1 MGHPAQEKGDEVTMH
16 GTGAAWRYHG
26 AAWAAALRAA
36 ALPFLASRLLFLVVT
51 VTAPWWRGALGLAH
65 QRPTDPFGE
74 ATAWATGTLL
84 DRWLQWDAYWYLHIA
99 AHGYAYSAVH
109 HSSVAFFP
117 LYPLAL
123 RAASLVFAPLELII
137 RPGPALLI
145 SALLIANAATLLG
158 LAALYRLA
166 LSLSGAQAARRA
178 IWVACAFPTA
188 LFGAAPYSEGLFF
201 LVTALFF
208 LDLRNDRWG
217 RAALWSFL
225 AALCRPLGILLAP
238 CYLLALWRAHQAR
251 APLVHPG
258 AIAQHNPDAPV
269 STGPEVT
276 PRIRRATPILA
287 LLGTLAAPAGLILY
301 GVYLGMTFGHPLA
314 FAQAHRAWGRAWAWP
329 WMGLIES
336 VRRPLAHLPVLSSTD
351 WHALSDLTFTL
362 VALAV
367 SLAGWRLLRDEA
379 ALYLA
384 LFWLVTL
391 CTPAILNGY
400 PAPLSSMP
408 RFALPIV
415 PLLLIVAARPRLARA
430 VIAVGGPWLLLNVAV
445 FVNGGWVA

>member
-1 MGHPAQEKGDEVTMH
+1 MH
-16 GTGAAWRYHG
+16 GTGAAWRYHT

-99 AHGYAYSAVH
+99 AHGYAYSAAH

-145 SALLIANAATLLG
+145 NALLIVNVAT
-158 LAALYRLA
+158 
-166 LSLSGAQAARRA
+166 
-178 IWVACAFPTA
+178 
-188 LFGAAPYSEGLFF
+188 
-201 LVTALFF
+201 
-208 LDLRNDRWG
+208 
-217 RAALWSFL
+217 
-225 AALCRPLGILLAP
+225 
-238 CYLLALWRAHQAR
+238 LLALWQAHQAR

-269 STGPEVT
+269 PTGPEVT

-287 LLGTLAAPAGLILY
+287 LLGTLAAPAGLALY
-301 GVYLGMTFGHPLA
+301 ASYLGLTFGHPLA

-329 WMGLIES
+329 WVGLIEG
-336 VRRPLAHLPVLSSTD
+336 VRRPLAHLPALSSTD
-351 WHALSDLTFTL
+351 WHALSDLAFSL

-391 CTPAILNGY
+391 CTPAILNDY

-415 PLLLIVAARPRLARA
+415 PLLLIVATRPGLARA
-430 VIAVGGPWLLLNVAV
+430 VIAVGGLWLLLNVAV